1 MIFRVASELMKTT
14 TKMTALALSAGL
26 GVLFTA
32 EAFASPT
39 FEPRGRFHMDYAVH
53 DEDNVPLGDGFLNRR
68 ARMGVSGS
76 LDDNWSFQI
85 EYDFAENGTSANDV
99 YLRRSLGGGAVTIG
113 QFKVPQGLNEL
124 TSSNNMTFI
133 ERASNSNTIVDSRR
147 LGVGYH
153 IDQDAVHFR
162 MMGFGRSIGGRSDT
176 DKGADDSMGV
186 GARIAFAP
194 RFNGQMVHVGASVV
208 YEDRRDQ
215 NSVRYRDRPE
225 ARPAG
230 VRLIDTRD
238 LDGNDIDADS
248 TTKYGLE
255 LAYQAGPFSAEAE
268 YLSVRVDR
276 DDNANPTFDGYHVQ
290 ASYVLTG
297 ETRGYRGGNFRGIS
311 PSRPTGA
318 WEIAARYSNIDL
330 NDSGVEG
337 GEQRNITLGVNYY
350 ATSNVRFMF
359 NYIWVDVKDS
369 NAQVN
374 DMVVGDDKPRIAL
387 LRAQYSF

>member
-1 MIFRVASELMKTT
+1 MKTT

-26 GVLFTA
+26 GIFFTA
-32 EAFASPT
+32 EAFANPT
-39 FEPRGRFHMDYAVH
+39 LEPRGRFHLDYGVH
-53 DEDNVPLGDGFLNRR
+53 DEDDVPLGDGFLNRR
-68 ARMGVSGS
+68 ARMGVSGT
-76 LDDNWSFQI
+76 LDDDWSFRI

-99 YLRRSLGGGAVTIG
+99 YLRRRLGTGAVTIG
-113 QFKVPQGLNEL
+113 QFKVPMGLNEL

-162 MMGFGRSIGGRSDT
+162 IMGFGRSIGDSGT
-176 DKGADDSMGV
+176 ADGNDESLGV
-186 GARIAFAP
+186 GARIAYAP
-194 RFNGQMVHVGASVV
+194 RFNGQMVHIGASVA
-208 YEDRRDQ
+208 YEDLRDQ
-215 NSVRYRDRPE
+215 TDRRFRDRPE

-230 VRLIDTRD
+230 VRLIDTGTLGD
-238 LDGNDIDADS
+238 VDS

-268 YLSVRVDR
+268 YISVRVDR
-276 DDNANPTFDGYHVQ
+276 DDNSDPTFDGYHIQ

-297 ETRGYRGGNFRGIS
+297 ESRGYRGGNFRGIS
-311 PSRPTGA
+311 PARSTGA
-318 WEIAARYSNIDL
+318 WEIAARYSDIDL
-330 NDSGVEG
+330 NNRGVQG

-350 ATSNVRFMF
+350 ATSNLRFMF

-369 NAQVN
+369 TAVANGVE
-374 DMVVGDDKPRIAL
+374 VGSDKPRIAL
-387 LRAQYSF
+387 ARAQYSF